1 VKGKEGKIYILRSP
15 YHKDAIVK
23 IGRTSRISEQRA
35 KEISGGTGVPSEFEV
50 LYEEDVFDS
59 VLAEKLVH
67 NKLDSERVNPKREFF
82 KLPLKKAVK
91 VVFETCLE
99 INARKS
105 KEASTR
111 ILIVVSSVLTN
122 KNLVQQMAEKLSIH
136 KGGKVGVW
144 MLYDAERANVLLK
157 IGDEWDVSLS
167 PELVNELKQLRGITS
182 VLWASSD
189 LDWLEKKKHENNSW
203 PDHNED
209 DIPF

>member
-1 VKGKEGKIYILRSP
+1 MFLSTTLFWNNTVSFVPGYSRRQPRLILW
-15 YHKDAIVK
+15 
-23 IGRTSRISEQRA
+23 SRQ
-35 KEISGGTGVPSEFEV
+35 G
-50 LYEEDVFDS
+50 D
-59 VLAEKLVH
+59 
-67 NKLDSERVNPKREFF
+67 
-82 KLPLKKAVK
+82 
-91 VVFETCLE
+91 
-99 INARKS
+99 ARKS

-122 KNLVQQMAEKLSIH
+122 KNLVQQMAEKLTIH